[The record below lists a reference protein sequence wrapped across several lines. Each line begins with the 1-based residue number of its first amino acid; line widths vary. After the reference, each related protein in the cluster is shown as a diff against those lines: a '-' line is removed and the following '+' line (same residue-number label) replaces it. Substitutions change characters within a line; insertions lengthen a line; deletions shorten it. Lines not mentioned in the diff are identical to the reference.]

1 MDFASSIEKK
11 LGRKIDFK
19 KDVILKVDSAGNTYI
34 HSWNLEDPEPTVPDL
49 TDIYNAN

>member
-19 KDVILKVDSAGNTYI
+19 KDVIPLKVLLQT
-34 HSWNLEDPEPTVPDL
+34 L
-49 TDIYNAN
+49 